1 MHACRPGPVAPW
13 PHDMPPVHPFR
24 SRLQESVGDA
34 QALLAGLSGF
44 TPAFPRSAAL
54 ASIRDAC
61 AAAVQAVPA
70 TQA

>member
-1 MHACRPGPVAPW
+1 
-13 PHDMPPVHPFR
+13 MPSAHPSIPIHVIWIG

-61 AAAVQAVPA
+61 AAAAQAVPA